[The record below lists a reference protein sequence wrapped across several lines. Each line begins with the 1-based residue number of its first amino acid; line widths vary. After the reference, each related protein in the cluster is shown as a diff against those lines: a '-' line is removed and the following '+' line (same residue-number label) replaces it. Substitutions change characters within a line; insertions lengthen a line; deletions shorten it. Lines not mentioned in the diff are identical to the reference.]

1 MKKLFPVFFLLITA
15 SHAAYSQGLQ
25 GTTWSVY
32 LVGGQFLEYFHF
44 GTDSLYYSTD
54 AVTYIPSSLY
64 SESGS
69 TVTIVDLPGFT
80 CSTTDTGRYDFMIL
94 NDTLYYLMN
103 SDPCMSR
110 VGITTTAYWVMEPTG
125 ISQFPKHSAPRFFPN
140 PAAAGQLDLRF
151 SGLSADRTR
160 LTLVN
165 SAGGVIEEQA
175 VSGFPTGEIHFHT
188 VPPGFYMIRLEDH
201 ANVYLYKLLVQ

>member
-1 MKKLFPVFFLLITA
+1 MKKILPLFLFLIIA
-15 SHAAYSQGLQ
+15 SPAAYSQGLQ

-32 LVGGQFLEYFHF
+32 LAGGQFLEYFHF

-54 AVTYIPSSLY
+54 AVNYIPSSLY

-80 CSTTDTGRYDFMIL
+80 CPTADTGRYDFMIL
-94 NDTLYYLMN
+94 NDTLFYLLN

-110 VGITTTAYWVMEPTG
+110 VGVTTTAYWVMEPTG
-125 ISQFPKHSAPRFFPN
+125 IPQHLSPTEPLFFPN
-140 PAAAGQLDLRF
+140 PADAGRLQLRF
-151 SGLSADRTR
+151 SGLNGDYSR

-165 SAGGVIEEQA
+165 AAGRIMEEQT
-175 VSGFPTGEIHFHT
+175 VSGLITGEIHLQP
-188 VPPGFYMIRLEDH
+188 VPPGFYVIRVEDKS
-201 ANVYLYKLLVQ
+201 AFFFYKLLVQ